1 MLLGPGIVMNLLQTT
16 TLGALAALGLLADEV
31 SLVHAPEAGTSLTR
45 TFEQSMTMELVDSTI
60 EVEVNGEPAEAEAPE
75 IEVTLTQSERLVIV
89 DEIVEGDES
98 GVTSLKRTFETLEH
112 VNAQEVTGEGIEE
125 SPEPEEQTSALAGR
139 TVAFTAE
146 DDEWTAAW
154 ADDEEGDEEL
164 LDGLEADGGFAFLLP
179 DGAVE
184 VGAEWELGAEAFILL
199 GEPFG
204 DLHFLGEDEEAER
217 SDEFDELFEE
227 GLEVESFVC
236 TLESVEDGVATIT
249 FSLEATT
256 AVEQEDDLPEE
267 AVAMG
272 VEATTELE
280 FAFEMEGTLAWQLEE
295 RRMSSLEV
303 TGEVAMSIR
312 NLQSASGDGFEF
324 EADAL
329 QEFEGELSWSATVE

>member
-31 SLVHAPEAGTSLTR
+31 SLVHAPEAGPSLTR

-89 DEIVEGDES
+89 DEIVEGDEN

-112 VNAQEVTGEGIEE
+112 VNAQEVTGEGIDE

-184 VGAEWELGAEAFILL
+184 VGAEWELGTEAFILL

-204 DLHFLGEDEEAER
+204 DLHFLGEGEEAER

-249 FSLEATT
+249 FSLED
-256 AVEQEDDLPEE
+256 ELPEE